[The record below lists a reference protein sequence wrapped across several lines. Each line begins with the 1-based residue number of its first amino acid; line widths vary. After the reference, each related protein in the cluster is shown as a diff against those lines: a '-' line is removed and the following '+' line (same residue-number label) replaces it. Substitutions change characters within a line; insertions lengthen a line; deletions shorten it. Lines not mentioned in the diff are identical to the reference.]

1 MTTKQ
6 KAILVVDDCPVSRA
20 LLVSILSACG
30 YESVQCGSGVQCL
43 DYLER
48 DVPALI
54 LLDVSM
60 PDIDGFDLLNQIRHR
75 FPVDTLPV
83 LMITANSDGRSVVR
97 GLTTGANDYL
107 VKPIERTSFLARVY
121 NHISLSQIRRQ
132 NDEQRSKVTDLLGVQ
147 RAIEELSDEAV
158 FVQREDGALMY
169 CNELMNR
176 ILPGAAEMRADE
188 LVERLIPSNVRE
200 AVREAIANCQHRIVH
215 HAVSIL
221 PGIDMS
227 GYSTFCTLKTSL
239 HGDLR
244 IWVFQ
249 LDALSD
255 IPVGEYQQGLS

>member
-6 KAILVVDDCPVSRA
+6 KAILVVDDCPVSRG

-83 LMITANSDGRSVVR
+83 LMITASSDGKSVVR

-132 NDEQRSKVTDLLGVQ
+132 NDEQRVKVTDLLGVQ

-158 FVQREDGALMY
+158 FVQRDDGTLVY

-176 ILPGAAEMRADE
+176 ILPGAAALRADE
-188 LVERLIPSNVRE
+188 LIDRLIPSNLWDEIQR
-200 AVREAIANCQHRIVH
+200 AIANNQHKIIH
-215 HAVSIL
+215 HAVSIP
-221 PGIDMS
+221 PGVDTS
-227 GYSTFCTLKTSL
+227 GYSNFCTLKTTL

-249 LDALSD
+249 LEALASVD
-255 IPVGEYQQGLS
+255 IGDYQPSPT

>member
-1 MTTKQ
+1 MSAKQ
-6 KAILVVDDCPVSRA
+6 KAILVVDDCPVSRG

-48 DVPALI
+48 EVPALI

-83 LMITANSDGRSVVR
+83 LMITANSDGKSVVR

-121 NHISLSQIRRQ
+121 NHLSLSQIRRQ
-132 NDEQRSKVTDLLGVQ
+132 SDEQRLRATDLLGVQ
-147 RAIEELSDEAV
+147 RAIEELNDEAV
-158 FVQREDGALMY
+158 FVHRHDGTLVY
-169 CNELMNR
+169 CNELLNR
-176 ILPGAAEMRADE
+176 ILPGAGGMRADE
-188 LVERLIPSNVRE
+188 LVDRLIPSSLRDEVQR
-200 AVREAIANCQHRIVH
+200 AIGAHQHRIVH
-215 HAVSIL
+215 HAVSIP
-221 PGIDMS
+221 PGIDAS
-227 GYSTFCTLKTSL
+227 GFSNFCTLKTTL
-239 HGDLR
+239 RGDLR

-249 LDALSD
+249 LESLSD
-255 IPVGEYQQGLS
+255 GHVEECCPSPL

>member
-1 MTTKQ
+1 MTAKQ
-6 KAILVVDDCPVSRA
+6 KAILVVDDCPVSRG
-20 LLVSILSACG
+20 LVVSILSACG

-48 DVPALI
+48 EVPALI

-60 PDIDGFDLLNQIRHR
+60 PDIDGFDLLSQIRQR
-75 FPVDTLPV
+75 FPVDMLPV
-83 LMITANSDGRSVVR
+83 LMITASSDGKSVVR

-132 NDEQRSKVTDLLGVQ
+132 NDEQRSKVVDLLGVQ

-158 FVQREDGALMY
+158 FVQRSDGTLVY

-176 ILPGAAEMRADE
+176 ILPGASAMRADE
-188 LVERLIPSNVRE
+188 LFDKLIPSHLRDDVQR
-200 AVREAIANCQHRIVH
+200 AIEDHQRRIVH
-215 HAVSIL
+215 HAVSIP
-221 PGIDMS
+221 PGIDVAGFS
-227 GYSTFCTLKTSL
+227 NFCTLKTTL

-249 LDALSD
+249 LEALSD
-255 IPVGEYQQGLS
+255 PRVAEYRPSPA

>member
-1 MTTKQ
+1 MTAKQ

-75 FPVDTLPV
+75 FPVDALPV
-83 LMITANSDGRSVVR
+83 LMITANSDGKSVVR

-121 NHISLSQIRRQ
+121 NHLSLSQIRRQ
-132 NDEQRSKVTDLLGVQ
+132 NDEQRIRVTDLLGVQ
-147 RAIEELSDEAV
+147 RAIEELNDEAV
-158 FVQREDGALMY
+158 FVQRHDGTLIY
-169 CNELMNR
+169 CNDLMNR
-176 ILPGAAEMRADE
+176 IVPGAAAMKADE
-188 LVERLIPSNVRE
+188 LVERLIPSTLRDDVR
-200 AVREAIANCQHRIVH
+200 RAIAEHHHRIVH
-215 HAVSIL
+215 HAVSIP
-221 PGIDMS
+221 PGVDAAGFS
-227 GYSTFCTLKTSL
+227 NFCTLKTTIR
-239 HGDLR
+239 GDLR

-249 LDALSD
+249 LEPLPDVHGTEWHQSL
-255 IPVGEYQQGLS
+255 V